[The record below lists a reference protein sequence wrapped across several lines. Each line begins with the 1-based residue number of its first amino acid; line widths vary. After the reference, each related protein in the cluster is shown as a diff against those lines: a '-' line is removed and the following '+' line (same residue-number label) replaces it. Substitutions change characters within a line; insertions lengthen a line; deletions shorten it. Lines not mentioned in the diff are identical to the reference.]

1 MGALLLGS
9 NARQEQGPLF
19 SSMRGGGPGAGNG
32 FRPML
37 RVTSVVHS
45 ESFKDAVYPHGS
57 LNIPFIKGE
66 LVAG

>member
-1 MGALLLGS
+1 MLVRSRALLRLY
-9 NARQEQGPLF
+9 E
-19 SSMRGGGPGAGNG
+19 RGGLGAGNG